1 MKNLKVKTIT
11 KEEQFNT
18 LKQRY
23 NSYSLVNS
31 GYNKNK
37 KLYDR
42 KNSKKEIREYI
53 YAR

>member
-11 KEEQFNT
+11 KEEQFAIQ
-18 LKQRY
+18 KQRY
-23 NSYSLVNS
+23 NSYSLVGS
-31 GYNKNK
+31 GYYKNK

-42 KNSKKEIREYI
+42 KNSKKEIREYS